1 MFDIIRKHYIRHGA
15 VSIETPIMEHKHILM
30 GKYGE
35 DGDKLIYEL
44 DDQGGAKLALRYDH
58 TVPLARYCCQ
68 YGVKQMVR
76 YVIGKVYRRDN
87 PSLATG
93 RFREF
98 YQCDIDFVGDYQ
110 TLKPDAECL
119 KILSDILTDLQIGR
133 FVIKINHRELL
144 DGIFEVCGVP
154 VEKFRTV
161 SSSVDKLDKTP
172 WEEVYQELLNKGLT
186 EETATKI
193 GTYTVRN
200 GPFAEFLN
208 NLLTDTTLVTNT
220 KALQG
225 LRDLQSILSFM
236 EIWPSA
242 LNHVVFDLSL
252 ARGLDYYTGLIF
264 EAVALEQGEDSSIIG
279 SVSGG
284 GRYNGLMENFGGDK
298 VPAVGFTVGVERLYA
313 LKIRQAGIENKPSYA
328 RGRTDIYVATMKVDE
343 KEAMKLCQVLW
354 DNGLSATFSYRQ
366 GQNLKKQLSDAS
378 EMSAQYAIILGQDE
392 IKNNVLSVKNLATKE
407 QKTLNLQ
414 EALEV
419 FSSLKK

>member
-1 MFDIIRKHYIRHGA
+1 
-15 VSIETPIMEHKHILM
+15 
-30 GKYGE
+30 
-35 DGDKLIYEL
+35 
-44 DDQGGAKLALRYDH
+44 
-58 TVPLARYCCQ
+58 
-68 YGVKQMVR
+68 MVR